1 MPQLNT
7 LLFTSEKRV
16 VEHSLSYGNDL
27 IYKTRTCKKAK
38 QKQSKKKKKKNS
50 RKTYCYKATN
60 HNFCLLLLKSILDE
74 DHNFNKYN
82 HRDIDLLK
90 IPYDFDSIM
99 HYGRKSFSKNGK
111 DTIRSI
117 LDPNRPLGQ
126 RDGFTDLDVHEIN
139 ALYDCAGKR
148 TQFLG
153 K

>member
-7 LLFTSEKRV
+7 LLFTAEKRV
-16 VEHSLSYGNDL
+16 IWKWFDL
-27 IYKTRTCKKAK
+27 QDKNVQKSKTKTK
-38 QKQSKKKKKKNS
+38 QKKEKKNS
-50 RKTYCYKATN
+50 RKTYCYRTTN